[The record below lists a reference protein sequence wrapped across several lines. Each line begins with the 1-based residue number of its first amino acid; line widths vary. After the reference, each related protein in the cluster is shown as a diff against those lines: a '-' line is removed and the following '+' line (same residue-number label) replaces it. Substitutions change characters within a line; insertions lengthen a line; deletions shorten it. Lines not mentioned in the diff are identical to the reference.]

1 MKKNTTT
8 LTLYL
13 LIFCGPSYADFWAGS
28 SRDLS
33 LSVLGNKVAI
43 ACHNCYS
50 PDDSNVN
57 LSQALQQ
64 IHQGQAANAD
74 LIEIDLVAHNGSW
87 VVSHG
92 TNIGPDYND
101 VFSDNAFRTGSA
113 IPFIEIKTNF
123 NQQSYAD
130 MLVNTINSY
139 EYLNTGGLVVIRS
152 FHTAALDKIAIALEN
167 IDAIRASRIRLSRLY
182 HNNAYGSLL
191 DWQNNIAYMSDK
203 YNMVEFNSKTENLA
217 SLIEYAKARDLGIN
231 LWTIRGYSEIFAA
244 AYRDSVDA
252 LTVDSGSGRSREANI
267 ELARSVVEDNTNLLY
282 FSMAEQNL
290 IQDDYLHFYDRNNSS
305 YRYRHDSALPGWE
318 WLANIGEDRYGG
330 SLVFDKNDSEYIRFY
345 DRDNNANEGY
355 FIYAVVNFDSF
366 STSTTQAIVNK
377 SDSGGFALELNGG
390 NLRFGVHVGGTYHYV
405 THPLSSLNGTNA
417 YQIIGAYDGH
427 GGVRMWIDGN
437 EVGSAPSISGT
448 VTQNN
453 SPIVVGADPQGPY
466 NQRFFFSGKIQTVSV
481 QSWGH
486 H

>member
-1 MKKNTTT
+1 MNKNTTI

-28 SRDLS
+28 SRNLS
-33 LSVLGNKVAI
+33 LSALGNKVAV

-50 PDDSNVN
+50 PDDSNVT

-64 IHQGQAANAD
+64 IHQGQAADAD

-101 VFSDNAFRTGSA
+101 VFSDNTFRNGSA

-123 NQQSYAD
+123 SQQAYAD
-130 MLVNTINSY
+130 MLVNTINTY
-139 EYLNTGGLVVIRS
+139 GYLNTGDLVIIRS
-152 FHTAALDKIAIALEN
+152 FHSAALDKIAIALEN
-167 IDAIRASRIRLSRLY
+167 IDSARSSRVRLSRLY
-182 HNNAYGSLL
+182 QNKTYSSLL
-191 DWQNNIAYMSDK
+191 DWQKNIIEMSNK
-203 YNMVEFNSKTENLA
+203 YHMVEFNSKTKNLV
-217 SLIEYAKARDLGIN
+217 SLIELAKAKGLGIN
-231 LWTIRGYSEIFAA
+231 LWTIRDYAEVFAA

-252 LTVDSGSGRSREANI
+252 LTIDSGSGRSREDNI
-267 ELARSVVEDNTNLLY
+267 RLAKSVVTDNTNLLY
-282 FSMAEQNL
+282 FNMAKQNFN
-290 IQDDYLHFYDRNNSS
+290 QTDHLHFYDRNHSM
-305 YRYRHDSALPGWE
+305 YQYRHSSNSPEWE
-318 WLANIGEDRYGG
+318 WLENIGEDRYGG
-330 SLVFDKNDSEYIRFY
+330 SLVLNKNDAEYIRFY
-345 DRDNNANEGY
+345 DRDNNTSEGY

-366 STSTTQAIVNK
+366 STNTTQAIVNK

-390 NLRFGVHVGGTYHYV
+390 SLRFGVHVEGSYHYV
-405 THPLSSLNGTNA
+405 THPLSALNGTDA
-417 YQIIGAYDGH
+417 YQIIGAYDGN
-427 GGVRMWIDGN
+427 GGVRMWVDGN
-437 EVGSAPSISGT
+437 EVGSPPNISGT
-448 VTQNN
+448 VTPNN
-453 SPIVVGADPQGPY
+453 SPIVVGADPQGPD